1 MVMEVKE
8 GGWGSRVEEWKVEEL
23 YCDSREASSGKMVV
37 VVDKILHTHFGP
49 KLLSHL
55 LIIK

>member
-1 MVMEVKE
+1 MEVKE

-23 YCDSREASSGKMVV
+23 YCDSREATSGKTVV
-37 VVDKILHTHFGP
+37 VVDKILHTRFRP

-55 LIIK
+55 LIK